1 MKTKFWIICLSVF
14 FVSCLRNMHDIYTGG
29 GEEGEE
35 KINKDDFFDFTT
47 VRNSQ
52 LIIDY
57 GMKVQTAF
65 YLYDEYPMELV
76 GNTWEFKDI
85 NPIYAASTDMNGR
98 FFSKVS
104 LPAYLK
110 KVWLVT
116 DNVLVVSP
124 VELEFLS
131 DGLTFNYV
139 DYKAQLSAN
148 GHSRAVMGGVSYPD
162 GYDVLGNWNEN
173 GVPDYLLPEKLDIPG
188 AFLERCSNL
197 SRSIVVDN
205 RNLLERFPELRTSGS
220 NDMVI
225 TKSTGLVAT
234 YFNFSSTTWEDMV
247 AYYTYKEGESV
258 DIATI
263 KKTILIPRSS
273 RNAPKSLVGEQIKLK
288 YWNKEQSKYEDE
300 FPQGTH
306 IGWILLGMGFGKEKG
321 VFPRYSNPAYNDNKE
336 QRSVLLSDPELDNCF
351 FMAMEDN
358 VDMRFNDVQFA
369 IMASASSSVEP
380 TPNIPDEVNKG
391 EISYVVKG
399 SLAYEDNWPDKNDY
413 DMNDVVIY
421 YSSTVVKDKSS
432 NALVRTTTTFTPMND
447 GATYTNGFGFQLDYV
462 GKEHI
467 DLVQVSQEGNVI
479 GKNFE
484 PGIEK
489 PVLIL
494 FSDIKPVLKKPV
506 TVVIGFKK
514 YDKVSDMD
522 AYPPYNSFIFVNK
535 RSHEVHLSGYKP
547 TSVADESLRGTGS
560 DLSQDSNGTPMYYI
574 AEDNMPFAINISNSE
589 FRWPSEKVS
598 ITTYYPE
605 FKQWRDS
612 FGADYKDWYL
622 HPKE

>member
-29 GEEGEE
+29 EEEEEE

-234 YFNFSSTTWEDMV
+234 YFDFSSTAWEDMV

-263 KKTILIPRSS
+263 KK
-273 RNAPKSLVGEQIKLK
+273 
-288 YWNKEQSKYEDE
+288 
-300 FPQGTH
+300 
-306 IGWILLGMGFGKEKG
+306 
-321 VFPRYSNPAYNDNKE
+321 
-336 QRSVLLSDPELDNCF
+336 
-351 FMAMEDN
+351 
-358 VDMRFNDVQFA
+358 
-369 IMASASSSVEP
+369 
-380 TPNIPDEVNKG
+380 
-391 EISYVVKG
+391 
-399 SLAYEDNWPDKNDY
+399 
-413 DMNDVVIY
+413 
-421 YSSTVVKDKSS
+421 
-432 NALVRTTTTFTPMND
+432 
-447 GATYTNGFGFQLDYV
+447 
-462 GKEHI
+462 
-467 DLVQVSQEGNVI
+467 
-479 GKNFE
+479 
-484 PGIEK
+484 
-489 PVLIL
+489 
-494 FSDIKPVLKKPV
+494 
-506 TVVIGFKK
+506 
-514 YDKVSDMD
+514 
-522 AYPPYNSFIFVNK
+522 
-535 RSHEVHLSGYKP
+535 
-547 TSVADESLRGTGS
+547 
-560 DLSQDSNGTPMYYI
+560 
-574 AEDNMPFAINISNSE
+574 
-589 FRWPSEKVS
+589 
-598 ITTYYPE
+598 
-605 FKQWRDS
+605 
-612 FGADYKDWYL
+612 
-622 HPKE
+622 